1 MNLDWNS
8 IRPLNGSRD
17 KGFEELCAQL
27 ARAEMPPGAQ
37 FERKGTPD
45 AGVECYAVLSDSSEW
60 GWQAKYFNTLGD
72 SQWSQLDKSVNA
84 AIEKHPRLVRYFVCI
99 PLDRPDARIEG
110 KKSAKDKWDQHVDKW
125 TKLAADKGMSVE
137 FVYWGS
143 HELLERLSRPE
154 HIGRIR
160 FWFDVRGFDPAWFS
174 TRLNEALCTAGPRYT
189 PEVHMDLPIAL
200 EFEALART
208 ERFFEREKARV
219 LAIRQELRSLDYST
233 QEAANETVGA
243 GLATV
248 LEKVQAV
255 LTSVGAIKRQPTG
268 PLPFKDISEQVR
280 NAEQAAKELSQL
292 LTEREPEFQVKAEP
306 TGEKTSR
313 TSSQKNSFREIR
325 LHLVR
330 LLSELQKASEAFD
343 HADRVAG
350 SNLMILRGQA
360 GTGKTH
366 LLCDIARRLVDA
378 GHPTVLLMGQRFVS
392 NDAPW
397 PQVLQQLD
405 LTHISAEEFVG
416 ALEAAAQAADSR
428 ALLMIDALNEGT
440 GRTIWP
446 THLAAFLTQVERSP
460 WIGVV
465 LAVRSSYEEIVIPKD
480 IGEHAVIVTHEGFS
494 GYEYDATKTFFVH
507 YGLELP
513 STPLLAPEFRNPL
526 FLKTLCQGLHA
537 KGESRLPRGFQGI
550 TAVFNLYLNVV
561 NERLAYT
568 LDFDKREQIVR
579 KALEAVVEAMIDS
592 GERWLPL
599 TKAKAIANA
608 FLPERGYERSLYRG
622 LVTEGVLVEE
632 ASLRHEGTEEVVFF
646 AYERFADHLIAKI
659 LLDKHLDIQ
668 DPAAAFNQ
676 GGALAFISDEKKY
689 VPPGLLEALCIQL
702 PERICQEMPSLAPGC
717 MKRWGLGDVFRQSLI
732 WRAYTAFS
740 DDTRKVLNK
749 LCRSEYDFHDTL
761 DVLLT
766 VATLPEHPF
775 NALFLDRRLRKD
787 TMPDRDSWWST
798 YLHHAW
804 GAHGAVDR
812 LVDWASYLLPGTS
825 VEEETVDLCAI
836 TLTWMLTTSNR
847 FLRDRATKALV
858 NLLTGRLDATVRL
871 VEHFADVDDPY
882 VSERVYSVAYG
893 VAMRSHD
900 PNTVGP
906 LAKVVYDRIFA
917 SGSPPPHIL
926 LRDYARGV
934 VERALYL
941 GSKIDVDAK
950 RIRPPYKSTWPIIPS
965 EEDIKHLTPDWSK
978 GSHDSEELEWARNCI
993 ASSVL
998 YDDFA
1003 RYVIGT
1009 NSSSTSSCWLSLTL
1023 DDPPWK
1029 PPPHP
1034 EDQLRS
1040 LVAEFSADEWQ
1051 AWEEFEAA
1059 DTAHVDAALQS
1070 IVAGWPMSPD
1080 EYEAL
1085 GKHEDEEESEFFA
1098 QPVENEGETEL
1109 TRLKEARD
1117 KALAA
1122 LEDVLTVEHAQRLRE
1137 ILDARETYHE
1147 VRQPPGFD
1155 LHQIQRYILWR
1166 VFDLGWTAERFGHF
1180 DSFSIGHRG
1189 REASKAERI
1198 GKKYQWI
1205 AYHEILAFVSDHFQ
1219 YREQFSNEEGEQT
1232 YDGPWQLHLRDIDP
1246 SCTVRFLRGGTSW
1259 DGHTPAW
1266 WGPTVYG
1273 AWGDPENPRDWIL
1286 KCDDLPKVEDLLIV
1300 TNPADGSRWLNG
1312 QGYFN
1317 WQQQPPAYLETTEV
1331 ERREIWY
1338 MFTGYLVRAD
1348 EAQSFL
1354 TWAEGVDFW
1363 GRWMPEA
1370 AEVYRMFLGEHAWA
1384 PAAHYFQRPYY
1395 GDDGWTKP
1403 TQGCPVAVRT
1413 IPLKYLSEAGGFDCS
1428 VEESF
1433 SLQLPVDYLVTRLG
1447 IRWSG
1452 LAADFVDPEGR
1463 VVVQDPTL
1471 SVDGPTALLL
1481 REELLRDFLARE
1493 NLTICWMVLG
1503 EKRVLSPG
1511 FATGP
1516 YYPALRMSGAYALS
1530 EGRAIGFVKRIL
1542 DDPHSKE
1549 QRNGS
1554 PSLKIISIA
1563 RNGV

>member
-27 ARAEMPPGAQ
+27 AHAETPRGTQ
-37 FERKGTPD
+37 FYRKGTPD
-45 AGVECYAVLSDSSEW
+45 AGVECYAVLSDGSEW

-110 KKSAKDKWDQHVDKW
+110 KKSAKDKWDEHVDKW
-125 TKLAADKGMSVE
+125 TKLAAAKGMSVE

-154 HIGRIR
+154 HVGRIR

-174 TRLNEALCTAGPRYT
+174 TRLNEALRTAGPRYT

-200 EFEALART
+200 EFEAFART
-208 ERFFEREKARV
+208 ERFFERESARV

-248 LEKVQAV
+248 LERVQAV

-280 NAEQAAKELSQL
+280 TAEQAAKELSQL

-313 TSSQKNSFREIR
+313 TSSQKNSFQKIR
-325 LHLVR
+325 SHLVR
-330 LLSELQKASEAFD
+330 LLSELQKSREAFD

-350 SNLMILRGQA
+350 SSLIILHGKA

-366 LLCDIARRLVDA
+366 LLCDIARRRVEA
-378 GHPTVLLMGQRFVS
+378 GLPTVLLMGQRFVS

-446 THLAAFLTQVERSP
+446 THLAAFLAQIERSP

-465 LAVRSSYEEIVIPKD
+465 LAVRSSYEEIVIPED
-480 IGEHAVIVTHEGFS
+480 VREHAVIVTHEGFS
-494 GYEYDATKTFFVH
+494 GHEYDATKTFFVH

-513 STPLLAPEFRNPL
+513 STPLLAPEFQNPL

-550 TAVFNLYLNVV
+550 TAVFDLYLNVV
-561 NERLAYT
+561 NERLACT
-568 LDFDKREQIVR
+568 LDFDKREQIVH
-579 KALEAVVEAMIDS
+579 KALEAVVKAMIDS

-599 TKAKAIANA
+599 TKAKAIAKA

-622 LVTEGVLVEE
+622 LVTEDVLVEE
-632 ASLRHEGTEEVVFF
+632 ASLQQEATEEVVFF
-646 AYERFADHLIAKI
+646 AHERFADHLVART
-659 LLDKHLDIQ
+659 LLDRHLDIQ

-689 VPPGLLEALCIQL
+689 VPLGLLEALCIQL
-702 PERICQEMPSLAPGC
+702 PERIGQELPSLAPGC
-717 MKRWGLGDVFRQSLI
+717 MKRWELGNVFRQSLI

-775 NALFLDRRLRKD
+775 NALFLDRRLRKEA
-787 TMPDRDSWWST
+787 MPDRDAWWSI
-798 YLHHAW
+798 YLHQAW
-804 GAHGAVDR
+804 GAQGAVDR
-812 LVDWASYLLPGTS
+812 LVDWASYLAPDTS
-825 VEEETVDLCAI
+825 VAEETVDLCAI
-836 TLTWMLTTSNR
+836 TLSWMLTTSNR

-882 VSERVYSVAYG
+882 VTERIYAVAYG

-900 PNTVGP
+900 PDTVGP

-941 GSKIDVDAK
+941 GSTIDVDVK
-950 RIRPPYKSTWPIIPS
+950 CIRPPYKSTWPIIPS
-965 EEDIKHLTPDWSK
+965 EEDIKHLIPDWSK
-978 GSHDSEELEWARNCI
+978 GSHDSGELEWARNRI
-993 ASSVL
+993 GWSVL
-998 YDDFA
+998 DDDFA

-1009 NSSSTSSCWLSLTL
+1009 NFSSTSSCWLSLTL

-1059 DTAHVDAALQS
+1059 DKAHVDVAL
-1070 IVAGWPMSPD
+1070 PD
-1080 EYEAL
+1080 EHEAL
-1085 GKHEDEEESEFFA
+1085 GTHEDEESEFFV
-1098 QPVENEGETEL
+1098 QPVENEGETEIA
-1109 TRLKEARD
+1109 RLKEARD
-1117 KALAA
+1117 KALAD
-1122 LEDVLTVEHAQRLRE
+1122 LEIVLTMEHAQRLRE
-1137 ILDARETYHE
+1137 ILNVRETYHE
-1147 VRQPPGFD
+1147 ARQPPGFD

-1166 VFDLGWTAERFGHF
+1166 VFNLGWSTERFGHF
-1180 DSFSIGHRG
+1180 DRFSIDYRG
-1189 REASKAERI
+1189 REASKTERI

-1205 AYHEILAFVSDHFQ
+1205 AYHEIMAFVSDRFQ
-1219 YREQFSNEEGEQT
+1219 YREQFRNEESEQT
-1232 YDGPWQLHLRDIDP
+1232 YEGPWQIDLRDIDP
-1246 SCTVRFLRGGTSW
+1246 SCTIRSLRGGTSW

-1266 WGPTVYG
+1266 WDPTVYD
-1273 AWGDPENPRDWIL
+1273 AWGDPNNPHDWIL

-1312 QGYFN
+1312 QSYFN
-1317 WQQQPPAYLETTEV
+1317 WKQQPPAGLETTEV
-1331 ERREIWY
+1331 EHREIWY
-1338 MFTGYLVRAD
+1338 TFTGYLVRAD
-1348 EAQSFL
+1348 DAQSFL
-1354 TWAEGVDFW
+1354 KWAEGVDFW
-1363 GRWMPEA
+1363 GRWMPET
-1370 AEVYRMFLGEHAWA
+1370 AEIYRMFLGKHVWA
-1384 PAAHYFQRPYY
+1384 PAAHYFERLYY
-1395 GDDGWTKP
+1395 GGDGWTKP
-1403 TQGCPVAVRT
+1403 SHGCPVKVRA
-1413 IPLKYLSEAGGFDCS
+1413 IALEYLSEAGNFDCS
-1428 VEESF
+1428 VDETF
-1433 SLQLPVDYLVTRLG
+1433 KPQLPVSDLVTGLG
-1447 IRWSG
+1447 VRWSG
-1452 LAADFVDPEGR
+1452 IAADFVDSAGC
-1463 VVVQDPTL
+1463 VVVQDPT
-1471 SVDGPTALLL
+1471 VHADGPTALLL
-1481 REELLRDFLARE
+1481 REEQLRDFLDRE
-1493 NLTICWMVLG
+1493 NLTICWVMLG
-1503 EKRVLSPG
+1503 EKRVLSPSFG
-1511 FATGP
+1511 TGP
-1516 YYPALRMSGAYALS
+1516 YYPALRMSGAYVLS
-1530 EGRAIGFVKRIL
+1530 EGRAKGFVKRML
-1542 DDPHSKE
+1542 DDPDSK
-1549 QRNGS
+1549 
-1554 PSLKIISIA
+1554 
-1563 RNGV
+1563 